1 MTDEGTMTLNKALTI
16 LVEAHTRDDPATGF
30 QILPTAEL
38 TFVSGSY
45 PGAWE
50 VVRKYLGFGTEP
62 SR

>member
-1 MTDEGTMTLNKALTI
+1 MTDPGKMTLREALI
-16 LVEAHTRDDPATGF
+16 VLVEAHTRDDPAIGF

-50 VVRKYLGFGTEP
+50 VVRKYLGLETEP